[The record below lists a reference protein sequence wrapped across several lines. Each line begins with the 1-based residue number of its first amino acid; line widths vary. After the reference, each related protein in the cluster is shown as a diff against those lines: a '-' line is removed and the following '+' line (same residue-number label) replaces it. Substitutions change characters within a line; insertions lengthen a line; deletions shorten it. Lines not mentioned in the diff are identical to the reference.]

1 MKKIHILGI
10 CLFTLLASS
19 AIAEEVLWG
28 YKKEQQKQEE
38 RYIKQLVMPTTKEA
52 EAKEEFI
59 AEVIAPDYVSMPVP
73 KAALRKG
80 TIITE
85 DHLDFI
91 ELEPHK
97 ISAHFASDPMQII
110 GQQARRTLYKEQP
123 IRLSDTGPVILIKR
137 NQDVDLF
144 FSKNGILLKT
154 NGRALSDGG
163 TGERVKVMNTTS
175 KQIVFGKVTD
185 SGAVDVSL

>member
-1 MKKIHILGI
+1 MKKIHIFGI

-28 YKKEQQKQEE
+28 YKVEQKKQEE
-38 RYIKQLVMPTTKEA
+38 RYVKQLVMPPKKIEK
-52 EAKEEFI
+52 KEEPI
-59 AEVIAPDYVSMPVP
+59 AEVITPDYVSMPVP

-91 ELEPHK
+91 EVEPHK
-97 ISAHFASDPMQII
+97 VSAHFASDPMQIV
-110 GQQARRTLYKEQP
+110 GQQVRRTLYKEQP
-123 IRLSDTGPVILIKR
+123 IRLADTGPIILIKR

-163 TGERVKVMNTTS
+163 TGERIKVMNTTS